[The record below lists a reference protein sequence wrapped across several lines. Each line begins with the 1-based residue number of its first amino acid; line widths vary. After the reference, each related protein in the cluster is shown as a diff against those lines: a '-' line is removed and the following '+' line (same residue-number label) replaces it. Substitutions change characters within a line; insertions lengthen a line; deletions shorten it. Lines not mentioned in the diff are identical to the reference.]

1 MAEYYLIDL
10 ERTIGYN
17 KPYFWKGNRHGYTS
31 HIEHA
36 GIFPEAKAKE
46 IVETDRDKRTVMIST
61 SHVFKILGM
70 EMKPHEGTT
79 YY

>member
-1 MAEYYLIDL
+1 LEFYLLDL

-17 KPYFWKGNRHGYTS
+17 KPYFWKGDRHGYTS

-36 GIFPEAKAKE
+36 GIFPEFKAKE
-46 IVETDRDKRTVMIST
+46 ICENDRDKTTVMIST
-61 SHVFKILGM
+61 KKVFNILGM
-70 EMKPHEGTT
+70 DLKPHEGTT